1 MTAKYRSKVRDEPRI
16 LRPASFS
23 KVHNS
28 LPSSKSGIF
37 TYSTKSATFTNIF
50 DLASKA
56 NSKRI
61 KINFG
66 ADITRARR
74 FIDLQ
79 YRLASEYAW
88 LFDSPAGAKI
98 SDVNT
103 VLFGSFHKGLI
114 ALTASI
120 DLTSRGLIGP
130 ARPLLRWVFE
140 ACLIAKFCSSH
151 PSSDVY
157 DRWVDGHDV
166 SLTFAVLKKLNKP
179 SPKEFSELWKLL
191 CQYTHSSVFAMQV
204 DMSEKSTNE
213 EFGFNIVITDL
224 LLAWLYHLLNRHI
237 ITSSMEYYQCR
248 YRNRE
253 VVRNLRAQAKVL
265 IGDSKKQFEKP
276 TSQLLKDFCI
286 SWATKENVS

>member
-1 MTAKYRSKVRDEPRI
+1 MTVKYRSKVRDEPRI
-16 LRPASFS
+16 LRPLSFS
-23 KVHNS
+23 KVRNS

-37 TYSTKSATFTNIF
+37 SYSSKSATFTSIF

-56 NSKRI
+56 NKRRI
-61 KINFG
+61 KTNYG
-66 ADITRARR
+66 ADIERARS

-88 LFDSPAGAKI
+88 LFDSPAGAQI
-98 SDVNT
+98 SEVNT

-114 ALTASI
+114 ALTASV
-120 DLTSRGLIGP
+120 DLTSRGLTGP

-151 PSSDVY
+151 PSSDVF

-179 SPKEFSELWKLL
+179 NTKALAELWKLL
-191 CQYTHSSVFAMQV
+191 CQYTHSSVYAMQV
-204 DMSEKSTNE
+204 DISEKSTDE
-213 EFGFNIVITDL
+213 EFGFNVVITDL

-237 ITSSMEYYQCR
+237 ITSSMEYYQYR
-248 YRNRE
+248 YRDQE

-265 IGDSKKQFEKP
+265 IEESRKQFERP
-276 TSQLLKDFCI
+276 TSQLLKDFCT
-286 SWATKENVS
+286 SWVIKENIP